1 MYVATEIP
9 SPVPTS
15 PTRML
20 GLEVVGN
27 LPSLPE
33 ALDSIAPKETPIYE
47 ERDGGG
53 GLPGRLLRK

>member
-15 PTRML
+15 PTSVL

-27 LPSLPE
+27 LPSLLE
-33 ALDSIAPKETPIYE
+33 ALDSIAPKETPICE
-47 ERDGGG
+47 ERDGGSG
-53 GLPGRLLRK
+53 GYQEGY

>member
-53 GLPGRLLRK
+53 GYQEGY